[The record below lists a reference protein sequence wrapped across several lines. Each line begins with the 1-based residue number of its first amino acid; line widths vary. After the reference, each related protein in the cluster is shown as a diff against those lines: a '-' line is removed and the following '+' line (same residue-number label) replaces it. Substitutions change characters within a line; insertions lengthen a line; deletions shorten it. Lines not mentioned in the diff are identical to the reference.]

1 MDHVESVDSV
11 GEWGPRML
19 EIPACSYKYLKRNT
33 FKDKSPLQTSTAGGD
48 AQGNATVPMTGRSL
62 PADEQTILPLKSMIL
77 LKGSSLPLPCRAL
90 CPFLFAYLQMAS
102 A

>member
-19 EIPACSYKYLKRNT
+19 KIPTFSYKYLKINT

-48 AQGNATVPMTGRSL
+48 AQGSATVPTTGSSL
-62 PADEQTILPLKSMIL
+62 PADEQTILPLKSTIL
-77 LKGSSLPLPCRAL
+77 
-90 CPFLFAYLQMAS
+90 
-102 A
+102 